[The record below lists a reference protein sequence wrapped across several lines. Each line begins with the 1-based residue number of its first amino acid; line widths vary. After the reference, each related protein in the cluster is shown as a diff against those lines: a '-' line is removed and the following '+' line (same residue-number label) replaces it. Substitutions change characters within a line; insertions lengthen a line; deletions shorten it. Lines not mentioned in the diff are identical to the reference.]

1 MGCKLHDRYV
11 SDMSPRSHRPRR
23 VSHGPSDPR
32 PGPAAIGGSGAS
44 REMILFQHINCK
56 KKKKKKRKRIW
67 LLFRNWGSGRETNTK
82 RTHFGVCAVVWCVV
96 SGRKRGRYI
105 LTSVMMTATSP
116 ARTPKEPT
124 ARSTLLASNEA
135 RPSEHCPIALAA
147 PTSATSAEQA
157 SRRAAPSGTRGASG
171 DTSHAAR
178 GPKHSSSRSRA
189 AHAPL
194 PQRCSCQPRRV
205 AASTACAATASK
217 SDPSH
222 STCAQG

>member
-1 MGCKLHDRYV
+1 MI
-11 SDMSPRSHRPRR
+11 DMSPPGPRR

-32 PGPAAIGGSGAS
+32 PGPAAIGGIGGIS
-44 REMILFQHINCK
+44 RDDILFQLHPRLQRRRRK
-56 KKKKKKRKRIW
+56 KRIW
-67 LLFRNWGSGRETNTK
+67 LFRNCGGGDGR
-82 RTHFGVCAVVWCVV
+82 RTHFGVSSLCSSLV